1 MEIFWQEITL
11 GLPDTQQLVRVIIRL
26 IAAVLLGSI
35 IGYERE
41 RAGKAAGLRTHI
53 LVTLGTCVFVVACSG
68 YGMSSDGLSRVI
80 QGIVTG
86 IGFLGAGTIL
96 KLNEERDIQGLTT
109 AAGVWMTAAI
119 GVTVGL
125 GELGLALLG
134 AILTVIVLTALGQV
148 DYTAEKKQAPKTEN
162 NVKSVS

>member
-26 IAAVLLGSI
+26 IAAILLGSI

-68 YGMSSDGLSRVI
+68 YGMSSDGLLRVI

-109 AAGVWMTAAI
+109 AAGVWMTSAI
-119 GVTVGL
+119 GVAVGL
-125 GELGLALLG
+125 GELGFALLG

-148 DYTAEKKQAPKTEN
+148 DYNAEKKQAVETEN

>member
-109 AAGVWMTAAI
+109 AAGVWMTSAI
-119 GVTVGL
+119 GVAV
-125 GELGLALLG
+125 A
-134 AILTVIVLTALGQV
+134 
-148 DYTAEKKQAPKTEN
+148 
-162 NVKSVS
+162 